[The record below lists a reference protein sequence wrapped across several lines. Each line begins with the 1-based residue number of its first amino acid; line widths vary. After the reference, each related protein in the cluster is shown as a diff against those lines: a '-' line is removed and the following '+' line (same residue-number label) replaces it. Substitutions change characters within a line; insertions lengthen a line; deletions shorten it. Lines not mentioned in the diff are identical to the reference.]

1 MVVYHEEHLAGLIR
15 KCGGTNGNGSSVNKR
30 LDLRTFYIQHH
41 SINLTQLQIRRW
53 NLILIEIPLQQVLIA
68 SLADSVGTI
77 RSQQKPYAA
86 SLRTTGSDLGPTG
99 RGRWDEIRYDN
110 YRTGFI

>member
-1 MVVYHEEHLAGLIR
+1 MVVYSEEHLAGLIR

-30 LDLRTFYIQHH
+30 LDLLTFYIEDH
-41 SINLTQLQIRRW
+41 SINLTQLQLRRW
-53 NLILIEIPLQQVLIA
+53 NLILIEIPLEQVLIA
-68 SLADSVGTI
+68 SLADCVVTI
-77 RSQQKPYAA
+77 RSQPKPYAA

-99 RGRWDEIRYDN
+99 CGRWDEIRDDN